1 MVVALESVDS
11 IQKAQM
17 LGLNSIFGAIGLVV
31 LQYLLC
37 RSEKPGGELYSV
49 ELRI

>member
-11 IQKAQM
+11 IQQAQM

-31 LQYLLC
+31 LQYPLC
-37 RSEKPGGELYSV
+37 RSEKPGGELYSM